1 MGSSCPGSWAP
12 RVFSRPWLALLSGD
26 HSPLAPAK
34 VIVWCDAAWV
44 AVTIPFVL
52 MVEMSRTGEL
62 GAIVIAYVVLGFS
75 VVQYLGIRRF
85 RQLDSAD

>member
-1 MGSSCPGSWAP
+1 
-12 RVFSRPWLALLSGD
+12 
-26 HSPLAPAK
+26 
-34 VIVWCDAAWV
+34 
-44 AVTIPFVL
+44 
-52 MVEMSRTGEL
+52 MVEMSRAGEL